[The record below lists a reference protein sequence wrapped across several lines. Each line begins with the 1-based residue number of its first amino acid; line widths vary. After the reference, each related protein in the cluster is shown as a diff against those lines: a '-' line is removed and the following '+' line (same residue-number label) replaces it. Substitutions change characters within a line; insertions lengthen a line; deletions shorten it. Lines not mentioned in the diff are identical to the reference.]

1 MFEGVFEEALSMA
14 IVAAVVAAAIALGFL
29 RSVVILSVV
38 ILSVVI
44 LQDDCRGDRR
54 LLQTPI
60 FKHSWIVCCSI
71 PCG

>member
-38 ILSVVI
+38 IL
-44 LQDDCRGDRR
+44 QDDCRGDRR

-71 PCG
+71 LCG